1 MVLWSNFDDLSVFEE
16 LKEYVS
22 SLSCLNFVLEFNP
35 SIAKCVVNLKRAD
48 FNETLSEEVSAVV
61 TSHQM
66 QPNRLRDQPP
76 KIHVCISSPLT
87 LAPIASRCSKDKM
100 DVSGSRVLIRALLML
115 QATSGPPRNRRASWR
130 YVETMYFF

>member
-35 SIAKCVVNLKRAD
+35 SIAKCAVNLKRAD

-76 KIHVCISSPLT
+76 K
-87 LAPIASRCSKDKM
+87 
-100 DVSGSRVLIRALLML
+100 
-115 QATSGPPRNRRASWR
+115 
-130 YVETMYFF
+130 